1 MMKRSNAI
9 HWFIC
14 GVLGMSTGVLLQLAI
29 SQSSI
34 GYGTLS
40 VIAAVACILNL
51 LITQSIITSETLY
64 YLWIVE

>member
-14 GVLGMSTGVLLQLAI
+14 GVLGMSTGVLLQWAI

-40 VIAAVACILNL
+40 VIAAVACILNFTCGPD
-51 LITQSIITSETLY
+51 TQQKE
-64 YLWIVE
+64 ENEGKK